1 VKKLFLILFLASAM
15 SSFGQS
21 SLYRRADKYYTRL
34 EFATAANLYE
44 KIVKKHPA
52 DQVAKTRLSQCY
64 KFLKTRSDWR
74 SQPAGKQNSSGAN
87 VPVK

>member
-1 VKKLFLILFLASAM
+1 LGSRHCIAEPTNTTT
-15 SSFGQS
+15 Q
-21 SLYRRADKYYTRL
+21 L

-52 DQVAKTRLSQCY
+52 DQVAKIRLTQCY

-74 SQPAGKQNSSGAN
+74 NQPGGKKNPSGAN
-87 VPVK
+87 VPVR